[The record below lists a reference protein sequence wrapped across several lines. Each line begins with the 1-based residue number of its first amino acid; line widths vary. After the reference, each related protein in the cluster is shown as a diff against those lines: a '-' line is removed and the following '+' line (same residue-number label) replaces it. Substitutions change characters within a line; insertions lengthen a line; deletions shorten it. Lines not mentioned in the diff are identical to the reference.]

1 MSIPSFMLPTNFRN
15 QKNVKRLIKEY
26 DVQGYGIA
34 VYLLETLA
42 ETDNHM
48 YACRDIDLLA
58 DEMRVSIS
66 KIESVIL
73 KFQIFE
79 IVTTADGQMFISSKL
94 NKWLEPYYTIKEQR
108 QLAGRISAQKRKI
121 KQLEQ
126 INLLSQIDS
135 SQRPLDG
142 RATINKLINKSINES
157 INIVDDSESEKW
169 QKWNEEQIKKQM
181 QTDKLEDLN
190 LANRDNQVLEC
201 D

>member
-1 MSIPSFMLPTNFRN
+1 MSIPSFMLPTNFRS
-15 QKNVKRLIKEY
+15 QKNVKRLIKEF

-42 ETDNHM
+42 EADNHM

-94 NKWLEPYYTIKEQR
+94 NKWLEPYYAIKEQR

-126 INLLSQIDS
+126 LNLLSQIDS

-142 RATINKLINKSINES
+142 RSTINKLINQS
-157 INIVDDSESEKW
+157 INIIDDEDEAEKW
-169 QKWNEEQIKKQM
+169 RKWDEDAIKKQM
-181 QTDKLEDLN
+181 KIDKLENLN
-190 LANRDNQVLEC
+190 LANRDNQVLE
-201 D
+201 